1 MEVRH
6 IRGGAH
12 DPTTPAHIRG
22 LASGGKLLSFFGETD
37 MFTRYHPRALFV
49 LSIAS
54 WPTISSAQ
62 ITTPPL
68 VHQFELAQI
77 IRQAG
82 YDCRAVEN
90 VNAAP
95 SPDPAFET
103 LRPEVATCS
112 NGKKFLVV
120 RSGRGG
126 ANATPIVRPMP
137 NDA

>member
-1 MEVRH
+1 MF
-6 IRGGAH
+6 IR
-12 DPTTPAHIRG
+12 
-22 LASGGKLLSFFGETD
+22 
-37 MFTRYHPRALFV
+37 YPRALFV

-54 WPTISSAQ
+54 CPTISNAQ
-62 ITTPPL
+62 TAIPPL
-68 VHQFELAQI
+68 VHQLELAQM

-82 YDCRAVEN
+82 YDCRAVER
-90 VNAAP
+90 VNTSP

-126 ANATPIVRPMP
+126 PNARPIVRPMP

>member
-1 MEVRH
+1 
-6 IRGGAH
+6 
-12 DPTTPAHIRG
+12 
-22 LASGGKLLSFFGETD
+22 
-37 MFTRYHPRALFV
+37 MFARYPNALFV

-54 WPTISSAQ
+54 CPTISGAQ
-62 ITTPPL
+62 VTAPPL
-68 VHQFELAQI
+68 AHQLELAQM

-82 YDCRAVEN
+82 YDCRAVES
-90 VNAAP
+90 VNTSP

-126 ANATPIVRPMP
+126 ANARPTVRPMP
-137 NDA
+137 ADA